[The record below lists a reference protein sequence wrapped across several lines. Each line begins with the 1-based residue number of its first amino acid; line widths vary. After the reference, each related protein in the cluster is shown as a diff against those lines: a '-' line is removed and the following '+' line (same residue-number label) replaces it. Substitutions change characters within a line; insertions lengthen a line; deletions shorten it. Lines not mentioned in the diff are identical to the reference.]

1 MAFQVTDAQKAA
13 LLSSH
18 EMTTRVTA
26 FRGAT
31 SLGDIPII
39 DMTVSATYTSRGG
52 RSGTLVVDRS
62 VIDSGLLNPLS
73 DQVIVYTGIKGVVDV
88 PIFTGRV
95 DTQNADS
102 DGEVEVPLMSRGVEA
117 IRAQFETPWAVG
129 PPLLSTNA
137 ITAILQDV
145 DPTWA
150 VEVGGASAR
159 TIPDNLV
166 FEYDRG
172 QALDQIAQGASQIWQ
187 PNRTGGFTLY
197 DNPYAIGPS
206 LAANSVVTIRDGF
219 GGAAVRV
226 FDARTREG
234 IYNSV
239 TVVVERVDNVEP
251 MRVTVRD
258 TTVGSPTEWGGTFG
272 KQNLVLKNQTPLTQA
287 DAVTLALRIL
297 RQSLSFQRSWR
308 IDMPHMP
315 LLDPGD
321 VFTLWY
327 RNEVTAQVVESISY
341 SGKADD
347 LTSITS
353 RELTLAEITVIA

>member
-18 EMTTRVTA
+18 EMSTRVVA
-26 FRGAT
+26 FRGAE
-31 SLGDIPII
+31 SLGDVPVS
-39 DMTVSATYTSRGG
+39 DVGVSATYSTRGG
-52 RSGTLVVDRS
+52 RAGTLVVDRS
-62 VIDSGLLNPLS
+62 IIDSGLLSPLS
-73 DQVIVYTGIKGVVDV
+73 DQVIVYTGIKGVVEV

-102 DGEVEVPLMSRGVEA
+102 DGEVEVPLISRGTEA

-137 ITAILQDV
+137 ITAILQNV
-145 DPTWA
+145 DSTWA

-159 TIPDNLV
+159 VIPPNLV

-187 PNRTGGFTLY
+187 PDRTGGFVLY
-197 DNPYAIGPS
+197 DNPYTIGPA

-219 GGAAVRV
+219 GGATVRV

-258 TTVGSPTEWGGTFG
+258 TTIGSPTEWGGTFG
-272 KQNLVLKNQTPLTQA
+272 KQNLVLKNQTPMSQA
-287 DAVTLALRIL
+287 DTVALALRIL
-297 RQSLSFQRSWR
+297 RQSLALQRSWR
-308 IDMPHMP
+308 IELPHMP

-327 RNEVTAQVVESISY
+327 RNEVTAQVVESVTY
-341 SGKADD
+341 SGMANE
-347 LTSITS
+347 LTVISS
-353 RELTLAEITVIA
+353 RELTLAEATVIA

>member
-1 MAFQVTDAQKAA
+1 MAFLVSDAQKAA
-13 LLSSH
+13 LLGSH

-31 SLGDIPII
+31 SLGDIPVV
-39 DMTVSATYTSRGG
+39 DMSVFATYSTRGG

-62 VIDSGLLNPLS
+62 LIDSGLLNPLS
-73 DQVIVYTGIKGVVDV
+73 DQVIVYTGIKNVVDV

-95 DTQNADS
+95 DTQNAES
-102 DGEVEVPLMSRGVEA
+102 DGEVEISLLSRSAGA

-145 DPTWA
+145 DPTWG
-150 VEVGGASAR
+150 VDTSGASAR
-159 TIPDNLV
+159 TIPPNLV

-187 PNRTGGFTLY
+187 PDRTGGFVLY

-206 LAANSVVTIRDGF
+206 LAANSVVTIRDGV

-258 TTVGSPTEWGGTFG
+258 TAPGSPTEWGGLFG
-272 KQNLVLKNQTPLTQA
+272 KQNLVIKNQTPMTQA
-287 DAVTLALRIL
+287 DATTLALRIL
-297 RQSLSFQRSWR
+297 RQSLSLQRSWR
-308 IDMPHMP
+308 IDLPHMP

-347 LTSITS
+347 LTSISS
-353 RELTLAEITVIA
+353 RELTLSEATLIV